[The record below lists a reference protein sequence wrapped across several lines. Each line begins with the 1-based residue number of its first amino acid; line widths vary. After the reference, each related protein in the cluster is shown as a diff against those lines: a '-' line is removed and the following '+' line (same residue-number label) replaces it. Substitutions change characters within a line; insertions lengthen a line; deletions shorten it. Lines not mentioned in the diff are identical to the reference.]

1 MEYTFGILKARFKVI
16 VVPCQLW
23 KLADNGL
30 ITRACIIMHNM
41 IIEDE
46 KEMDMLD
53 LNDDL
58 NEFDVEAPQYSNSV
72 PRTVAQGIRTNCEV
86 HDASVHNYLKKDLG
100 PLFTSNV

>member
-1 MEYTFGILKARFKVI
+1 
-16 VVPCQLW
+16 
-23 KLADNGL
+23 
-30 ITRACIIMHNM
+30 MHNM

-72 PRTVAQGIRTNCEV
+72 PRTVAQVIRTNCEV
-86 HDASVHNYLKKDLG
+86 HDASVHNCLKKDLG
-100 PLFTSNV
+100 PLSHRMFEHMYEVLNINKK